1 LALAHASWT
10 AWNGTPSAE
19 YRRAAVRARGSHVAP
34 HTTMARTETVLA
46 RAQFDPRLS
55 TYFFL
60 QALFF
65 LTVTFITI
73 PLIVVWIFVGPGF
86 HRRQYEALSCEL
98 TTRTLHVKRGVLFR
112 VQQNIPLDKITDLAL
127 VEGPLLRHLGLCAL
141 RIETAGGGQ
150 ATSTGQAMLVGVTV
164 AEKFR
169 DQVLAQR
176 DAVVFDGGAASAMTD
191 VQRAAPSATLDE
203 LCAEVRRGNALLGEM
218 LGELRRPRGS

>member
-1 LALAHASWT
+1 VRASLLDRAPALAAPLPAS
-10 AWNGTPSAE
+10 
-19 YRRAAVRARGSHVAP
+19 
-34 HTTMARTETVLA
+34 HTTMARPETVLA

-60 QALFF
+60 QALIV
-65 LTVTFITI
+65 LVVSFITI
-73 PLIVVWIFVGPGF
+73 PIAFVWLFIGPGF
-86 HRRQYEALSCEL
+86 HRRQYAALSCEL
-98 TTRTLHVKRGVLFR
+98 TTRTLHVKRCVLVR

-141 RIETAGGGQ
+141 RIETAGGGPG
-150 ATSTGQAMLVGVTV
+150 AATGQAMLIGVTD

-176 DAVVFDGGAASAMTD
+176 DAVVFDGAAAGATME
-191 VQRAAPSATLDE
+191 VQRAAAGAVPSATLDE

-218 LGELRRPRGS
+218 LGELRKPRGS